1 MGRFHARVLGELGY
15 QVTSVDPDPRAG
27 AGLLELPER
36 DFDVAAIATPVGLL
50 PDMSRQVARLT
61 RRLLVEKPVAAS
73 LVEVERLEQELRHHR
88 VCVGFVERFN
98 PWVLRLRAQ
107 LADADVVAAKF
118 VRWNDRPSD
127 DVRIDLRIHDV
138 DLALWL
144 GVRFPVYDT
153 RAGMPVKRRTIT
165 ATDVDGYELRADL
178 MDHRESPLDGLW
190 RAFLA
195 GHDYPTLADAV
206 AAHRALDVLERALE
220 A

>member
-1 MGRFHARVLGELGY
+1 MGRFHARVLAELGY
-15 QVTSVDPDPRAG
+15 RVTSVDPDPRAG
-27 AGLLELPER
+27 AELVELPDR
-36 DFDVAAIATPVGLL
+36 GFDVAAIATPVGQL
-50 PDMSRQVARLT
+50 PDMTRAAWRLAP
-61 RRLLVEKPVAAS
+61 RLLVEKPVAAT
-73 LVEVERLEQELRHHR
+73 LLEVERLERELRGYE
-88 VCVGFVERFN
+88 VCVCFVERFN

-107 LADADVVAAKF
+107 FADHELVAAKF
-118 VRWNDRPSD
+118 VRWNDRESD
-127 DVRIDLRIHDV
+127 DVRTDLRIHDV

-165 ATDVDGYELRADL
+165 ATDADGYELRADL

-195 GHDYPTLADAV
+195 GCGYPTLADAV